1 MRLRQGDKAQHHLPG
16 CRGHFGGLVGGALAS
31 YLLGPQLERMRDRRG
46 KETLCDNPLIPVFAS
61 KL

>member
-1 MRLRQGDKAQHHLPG
+1 MLG

-31 YLLGPQLERMRDRRG
+31 YLLGPQLERMRDKRG